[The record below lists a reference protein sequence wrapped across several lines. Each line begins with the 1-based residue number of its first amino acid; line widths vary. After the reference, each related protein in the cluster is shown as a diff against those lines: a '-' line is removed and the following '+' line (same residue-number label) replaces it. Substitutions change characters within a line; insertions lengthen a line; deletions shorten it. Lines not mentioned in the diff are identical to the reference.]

1 MRDVIIDH
9 LNNVVRRPHLHLGRL
24 GKGRFELRTGGGDDL
39 TPWISTTANLDWA
52 LWYISKQLASPLA
65 TGIGGRNGQEQNQC
79 QRKVKMAIISIST
92 DRTANSELYVAPFLF
107 RPPNEPRG
115 MSRVDRERYNQ
126 AKKSAI
132 MAKEV
137 LFYGRVFGESVLA
150 DLTFT
155 REVSLLPSYLNTI
168 ISSNTSEMGQD

>member
-9 LNNVVRRPHLHLGRL
+9 LNNVVRRPPLHLGRL
-24 GKGRFELRTGGGDDL
+24 GRGRSELRTGGGDDL

-52 LWYISKQLASPLA
+52 LWYISKQLASLFTP
-65 TGIGGRNGQEQNQC
+65 GVRNGQKQKQS
-79 QRKVKMAIISIST
+79 QREIKMAIISIST

-155 REVSLLPSYLNTI
+155 KEVSPLPTYLNAI
-168 ISSNTSEMGQD
+168 ISSNTSEMG